1 MLKRLLALAA
11 VMMLLCP
18 CCLGEEEEEDIR
30 TRWLFPE
37 EFSLE
42 LEQDSGSEL
51 VELFRFFPDGG
62 ASGMRELIFK
72 YHTFQKK
79 YIISPLTG
87 RIFAEETEE

>member
-1 MLKRLLALAA
+1 MDVSQYL
-11 VMMLLCP
+11 
-18 CCLGEEEEEDIR
+18 DIFLDEAKEHLQNLN
-30 TRWLFPE
+30 TQV
-37 EFSLE
+37 LE